1 MKMKLKRNKLNNI
14 NIFFQ
19 NVLVDGKKMLFIY
32 NDVKSNIMQLITL

>member
-1 MKMKLKRNKLNNI
+1 MKLKRNKLNNI